1 MDKKLIGIAL
11 IALVIG
17 FGIGI
22 LAAPKSDMLGA
33 GQPNRFP
40 NGYIDTGYGY
50 KVNGV
55 EVINSSGVVTVGTI
69 TSNSS
74 AFTGGL
80 VSSGATTLSSTSTI
94 SGTATLTCPKVYNG
108 ATTTTAYYIYAS
120 GTTLFATTTKPAICP

>member
-17 FGIGI
+17 FGIGMI
-22 LAAPKSDMLGA
+22 SAPSSNLLGA

-50 KVNGV
+50 YVNGV
-55 EVINSSGVVTVGTI
+55 EVINSSGVITAGTI

-74 AFTGGL
+74 AFVG
-80 VSSGATTLSSTSTI
+80 SMTLSGTSTI

-108 ATTTTAYYIYAS
+108 ATTTTAYYMYAS
-120 GTTLFATTTKPAICP
+120 GTTLFATTTKPSICP